1 MHHHKNVFQ
10 RNFIFISI
18 ILLTIYSCKNKKTK
32 VTNFKESSAIK
43 TSKNMVWVESKTFL
57 QGAKEED
64 KYAMRREMPAHEV
77 TVDGF
82 FMDITEV
89 TKV

>member
-1 MHHHKNVFQ
+1 
-10 RNFIFISI
+10 
-18 ILLTIYSCKNKKTK
+18 
-32 VTNFKESSAIK
+32 
-43 TSKNMVWVESKTFL
+43 MVWVESKTFL

>member
-1 MHHHKNVFQ
+1 
-10 RNFIFISI
+10 
-18 ILLTIYSCKNKKTK
+18 
-32 VTNFKESSAIK
+32 
-43 TSKNMVWVESKTFL
+43 MVWVESKTFL

-64 KYAMRREMPAHEV
+64 KYAMRREMPANEV